1 MKMAINKKLATYLA
15 ERKKTDAYW
24 VESAKLDFAMALE
37 KQIRLAGLS
46 YANLAK
52 KIGTSAAYISKV
64 FRGDTNMTIETMVKL
79 SRASGARL
87 QIEVV
92 NEAVAAKTVAAQR
105 WGNKVSPLPVTGSG
119 SQVTAVCTTVTEF
132 ADHFAS
138 NSEIERRAA

>member
-1 MKMAINKKLATYLA
+1 MAINKKLATHLA

-92 NEAVAAKTVAAQR
+92 NESVAAKTVAAQR
-105 WGNKVSPLPVTGSG
+105 WGNKVIPFPETGSA

-138 NSEIERRAA
+138 NSELESRAA

>member
-1 MKMAINKKLATYLA
+1 MAINKKLATYLA

-92 NEAVAAKTVAAQR
+92 NEAVATKTVAAQR
-105 WGNKVSPLPVTGSG
+105 WGNKVIPFPVTGSA

-138 NSEIERRAA
+138 NSEVESRAA

>member
-1 MKMAINKKLATYLA
+1 MAINKKLATYLA

-24 VESAKLDFAMALE
+24 VESAKLDFALALE
-37 KQIRLAGLS
+37 KQIRLANLS

-87 QIEVV
+87 NIEIV
-92 NEAVAAKTVAAQR
+92 NEAVISQR
-105 WGNKVSPLPVTGSG
+105 WDNKIIPFPIGGKSPHI
-119 SQVTAVCTTVTEF
+119 TAVCTTITEF
-132 ADHFAS
+132 ADHLAS
-138 NSEIERRAA
+138 NSEDESRAA

>member
-1 MKMAINKKLATYLA
+1 MAINKKLAEYLA
-15 ERKKTDAYW
+15 ERKKSDGYW
-24 VESAKLDFAMALE
+24 VEAAKLDFAMKLE

-46 YANLAK
+46 YATLAK

-87 QIEVV
+87 KIEIVS
-92 NEAVAAKTVAAQR
+92 ESVAAQR
-105 WGNKVSPLPVTGSG
+105 WGNKVIPFPVTSSA

-132 ADHFAS
+132 ADHLAS
-138 NSEIERRAA
+138 NSEIESRAA

>member
-24 VESAKLDFAMALE
+24 LESAKLDFAMKLE

-87 QIEVV
+87 NIEIVS
-92 NEAVAAKTVAAQR
+92 EAVVAQR
-105 WGNKVSPLPVTGSG
+105 WNNKIIPFPINRSPLI
-119 SQVTAVCTTVTEF
+119 TAVCTTITEY
-132 ADHFAS
+132 ADHHAS
-138 NSEIERRAA
+138 NSEIESRAA

>member
-1 MKMAINKKLATYLA
+1 MAINKKLATYLA

-24 VESAKLDFAMALE
+24 VESAKLDFAMKLE

-87 QIEVV
+87 NIDIVS
-92 NEAVAAKTVAAQR
+92 EAVVAPR
-105 WGNKVSPLPVTGSG
+105 WNNKIIPFPINANSQ
-119 SQVTAVCTTVTEF
+119 QVTAVCATF
-132 ADHFAS
+132 YHLADQQAS
-138 NSEIERRAA
+138 NSKFKIEEKAA

>member
-1 MKMAINKKLATYLA
+1 MAINKKLATYLA
-15 ERKKTDAYW
+15 ERKKTDVYW

-79 SRASGARL
+79 SRATGARL

-92 NEAVAAKTVAAQR
+92 NESVAASTVAAQR
-105 WGNKVSPLPVTGSG
+105 WGNKVIPFPVAGSA

-138 NSEIERRAA
+138 NSEVESRAA

>member
-1 MKMAINKKLATYLA
+1 MAINKKLATYLA
-15 ERKKTDAYW
+15 ERKKTDVYW

-92 NEAVAAKTVAAQR
+92 NESVTAKTVAAQR
-105 WGNKVSPLPVTGSG
+105 WGNKVISFPVTGSA

-138 NSEIERRAA
+138 NSEIESRAA

>member
-1 MKMAINKKLATYLA
+1 MAINKRLATYLA

-87 QIEVV
+87 NIEIVS
-92 NEAVAAKTVAAQR
+92 ETVAPQR
-105 WGNKVSPLPVTGSG
+105 WDNKIVQISMINRPP
-119 SQVTAVCTTVTEF
+119 QVTAVCTTVTDFVE
-132 ADHFAS
+132 HPAS
-138 NSEIERRAA
+138 NSEIEYLAA

>member
-1 MKMAINKKLATYLA
+1 MAINRKLATYLA

-87 QIEVV
+87 NIEIV
-92 NEAVAAKTVAAQR
+92 NESVISQR
-105 WGNKVSPLPVTGSG
+105 WENKIIQFPIGGKSPHI
-119 SQVTAVCTTVTEF
+119 TAVCTTITEF
-132 ADHFAS
+132 ANHQAS
-138 NSEIERRAA
+138 NSEDESRAA

>member
-1 MKMAINKKLATYLA
+1 MAINKKLATYLA

-92 NEAVAAKTVAAQR
+92 AAKTVAAQH
-105 WGNKVSPLPVTGSG
+105 WGNKVIPFPVTGSA

-138 NSEIERRAA
+138 NSEIESRAA

>member
-1 MKMAINKKLATYLA
+1 MAINKKLASYLA

-24 VESAKLDFAMALE
+24 VESAKLDFAMKLE

-46 YANLAK
+46 YSTLAK

-87 QIEVV
+87 SIEIVSEFSGV
-92 NEAVAAKTVAAQR
+92 KR
-105 WGNKVSPLPVTGSG
+105 WDNKIIPFPSIYKS
-119 SQVTAVCTTVTEF
+119 SQVTAVCTTITEF
-132 ADHFAS
+132 ASYQAS
-138 NSEIERRAA
+138 NSEIESQVA

>member
-1 MKMAINKKLATYLA
+1 MAISKKLATHLA

-46 YANLAK
+46 YAKLAE

-79 SRASGARL
+79 SRASGSRL

-92 NEAVAAKTVAAQR
+92 NESVAAKTVAAQR
-105 WGNKVSPLPVTGSG
+105 WGNKVIPFPVTNSA

-132 ADHFAS
+132 VDHLAS
-138 NSEIERRAA
+138 NSEIEESKAA